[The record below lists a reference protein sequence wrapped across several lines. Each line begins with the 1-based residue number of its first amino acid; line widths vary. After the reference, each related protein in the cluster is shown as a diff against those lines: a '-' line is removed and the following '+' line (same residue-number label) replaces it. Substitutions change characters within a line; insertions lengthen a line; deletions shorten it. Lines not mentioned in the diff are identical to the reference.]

1 MATSSSIKSCRC
13 RLESLSLTQSD
24 SSDEA
29 ETERHT
35 DPDDNSRKQDE
46 DFYRGRTK
54 HSVGEHGGSLHTGS
68 GEGSVAERD
77 EEDAGFDAIG
87 RRDERGDPT
96 EVGRG
101 VERRDEQG
109 AVVGTRILGGNLPE
123 QRRGTGAVP
132 EQEK

>member
-1 MATSSSIKSCRC
+1 MATNSSIKSCRRC
-13 RLESLSLTQSD
+13 LESLSLTQSD

-46 DFYRGRTK
+46 DFYRGRTE
-54 HSVGEHGGSLHTGS
+54 HSVGEYGGSLHTGS
-68 GEGSVAERD
+68 SEGSVAERD

-87 RRDERGDPT
+87 RRDKRGGPT
-96 EVGRG
+96 KVGRG
-101 VERRDEQG
+101 VKRRDEQG
-109 AVVGTRILGGNLPE
+109 AVVRTRILGGNLPE